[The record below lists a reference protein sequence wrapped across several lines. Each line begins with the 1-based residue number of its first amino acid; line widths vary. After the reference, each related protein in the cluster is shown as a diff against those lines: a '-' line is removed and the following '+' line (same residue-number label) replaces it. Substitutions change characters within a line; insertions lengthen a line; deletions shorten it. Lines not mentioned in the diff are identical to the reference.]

1 MFFSGLILCGICS
14 SPAQDNPKGQPADAS
29 GEAAFLESLHFAEDP
44 PVESGG
50 RKDPQVAP
58 PIYRR
63 KIILPEDQLVEGQ
76 PPEDTFDYALQLM
89 EEAFGQLDIS
99 GGKMQGSRKDLL
111 LEAKKLLVAL
121 QKMHPDW
128 RTELVVEQ
136 VQRAERRLEELRQE
150 ATAKKMEAAT
160 PAAAPVPPGGLMWQ
174 AEPAEKEPRP
184 AGGPMPNPEVQE
196 LQMRLHE
203 ARQALQASRER
214 ELALRAVLRD
224 LLNDKQPPPLKFP
237 EPPRPLQQPL
247 PPQPPPR

>member
-1 MFFSGLILCGICS
+1 MFFSGLILCGIGQ
-14 SPAQDNPKGQPADAS
+14 SPSQDNPKGQPAGAA
-29 GEAAFLESLHFAEDP
+29 GESAFLESLHFAEDP
-44 PVESGG
+44 PAVSGVEQNPKGAPSIPSGS
-50 RKDPQVAP
+50 VVS
-58 PIYRR
+58 
-63 KIILPEDQLVEGQ
+63 LVEGQ
-76 PPEDTFDYALQLM
+76 PPESTFDYALHLM
-89 EEAFGQLDIS
+89 EEAFGLLDAS
-99 GGKMQGSRKDLL
+99 GGKSQESRKDLL
-111 LEAKKLLVAL
+111 QEAKKLLIAL
-121 QKMHPDW
+121 QKKHPDW
-128 RTELVVEQ
+128 KTEMVAEQ
-136 VQRAERRLEELRQE
+136 VQRAGRRLEELRQE
-150 ATAKKMEAAT
+150 AIAKKMEAAPQSAV
-160 PAAAPVPPGGLMWQ
+160 PAPPGGLMWQ